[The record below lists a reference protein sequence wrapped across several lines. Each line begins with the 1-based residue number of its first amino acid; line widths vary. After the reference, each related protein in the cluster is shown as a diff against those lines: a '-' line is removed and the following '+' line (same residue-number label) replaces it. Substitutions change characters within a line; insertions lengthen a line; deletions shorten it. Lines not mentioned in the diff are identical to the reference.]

1 MFVSWKELF
10 VITHFSRLV
19 IFILH
24 KLHFSHGIFHNMH
37 LCEEWS
43 KTVFHV
49 PAKKSKGEIGIQR
62 LTAMT
67 LVACGALLERCLCH
81 KCIQSIPNCPLY
93 DSWYE
98 LLVPSSNLEML
109 VLLVCTPD
117 DQVPMTMEQP
127 ILIPARGTAFL
138 FLFFVFLF
146 SSDPPHLSSCSTD
159 EGGRSVSPA
168 RNSRAGS
175 MCSGP
180 GLLQQGGQFS
190 ECGESGRDHEGDH
203 DEGKS
208 MGSFSH
214 SGPRKQRRRR
224 RVGPSS
230 HVQLTFLL
238 SHWLKFPTNIEACE
252 RI

>member
-1 MFVSWKELF
+1 MSHSRDGSPRQKGSMIRRRSSGLSEDCGGK
-10 VITHFSRLV
+10 SRLKTKPYPSGDSSSAQSSRDHSPKDPDV
-19 IFILH
+19 RHPGNPNRFTIRRQ
-24 KLHFSHGIFHNMH
+24 STT
-37 LCEEWS
+37 EE
-43 KTVFHV
+43 
-49 PAKKSKGEIGIQR
+49 
-62 LTAMT
+62 
-67 LVACGALLERCLCH
+67 
-81 KCIQSIPNCPLY
+81 
-93 DSWYE
+93 
-98 LLVPSSNLEML
+98 
-109 VLLVCTPD
+109 
-117 DQVPMTMEQP
+117 
-127 ILIPARGTAFL
+127 ILIARGFRRESTTEDIMRCRNFRRQ
-138 FLFFVFLF
+138 
-146 SSDPPHLSSCSTD
+146 SSQMDNIGRTRSRRDSCTQITDGQLETMTIESEKAYSDSVAQTD

-238 SHWLKFPTNIEACE
+238 SH
-252 RI
+252 